1 MQSRC
6 KRPAVAAV
14 EMAVCLPV
22 IILLVFGTI
31 EASGLIFLKQ
41 ALNVAA
47 YEGVRETIRVGSS
60 NEDGAEIAMAILS
73 SRKIKDV
80 QIRFPNGE
88 AYQAKRGDEIVM
100 EVSVCKNSN
109 SKLLGNLGTNQLLTT
124 RVVMLKE

>member
-1 MQSRC
+1 MQSRR
-6 KRPAVAAV
+6 KRPGIAAV

-60 NEDGAEIAMAILS
+60 NADGVEIAMSILS

-88 AYQAKRGDEIVM
+88 AAQAKRGDEIVM
-100 EVSVCKNSN
+100 EVSVCKASN
-109 SKLLGNLGTNQLLTT
+109 SQLLGHLGTNQLLTT

>member
-1 MQSRC
+1 M
-6 KRPAVAAV
+6 AAV

-60 NEDGAEIAMAILS
+60 NADGAEIAMSILS

-88 AYQAKRGDEIVM
+88 AAQAKRGDEIVM
-100 EVSVCKNSN
+100 EVSVCKASN
-109 SKLLGNLGTNQLLTT
+109 SQLLGHLGTNQLLTT

>member
-1 MQSRC
+1 MQSRR
-6 KRPAVAAV
+6 KRPGIAAV

-60 NEDGAEIAMAILS
+60 NADGAEIAMSILS

-88 AYQAKRGDEIVM
+88 AAQAKRGDEIVM
-100 EVSVCKNSN
+100 EVSVCKASN
-109 SKLLGNLGTNQLLTT
+109 SQLLGHLGNNQLLTT